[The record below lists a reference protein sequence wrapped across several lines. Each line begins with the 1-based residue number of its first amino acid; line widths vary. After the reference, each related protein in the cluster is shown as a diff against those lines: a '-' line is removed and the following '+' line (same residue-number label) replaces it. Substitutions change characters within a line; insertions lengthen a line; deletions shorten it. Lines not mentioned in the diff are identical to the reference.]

1 MTENIEKRNQY
12 SLYFFVLYKYKILEC
27 VFYTQKAYRK
37 SVSWNVVL
45 KKYLWYYYVKDKKG
59 ENGMESKPMK
69 ILIIED
75 DINDCNNFIN
85 CAKKRNDI
93 EIVAVTDSDID
104 GLRYVKTKCPEGIVL
119 DLELNNSVNGNTD
132 SLGFLSELKKLKLNY
147 EPIIIV
153 TTHVNSKR
161 TYQILHRNGVDLI
174 LYKDHPK
181 YSTNLVLNHFISL
194 RQIPI
199 EANGVSVEDVI
210 KDERNKISNC
220 IKQELELIGI
230 TSNLKGRKYIHDAI
244 VYLIENEDS
253 ELNVIKYLANTYKK
267 PTSTITNGIQNAI
280 YHAWR
285 TSPIED
291 LTRYYTARV
300 NYETGIPT
308 TMELLYYYRDKIKN
322 MI

>member
-1 MTENIEKRNQY
+1 
-12 SLYFFVLYKYKILEC
+12 
-27 VFYTQKAYRK
+27 
-37 SVSWNVVL
+37 
-45 KKYLWYYYVKDKKG
+45 
-59 ENGMESKPMK
+59 MESKPMK

-85 CAKKRNDI
+85 CAKDRKDI

-104 GLRYVKTKCPEGIVL
+104 GLKYVRTKSPEGIVL
-119 DLELNNSVNGNTD
+119 DLELNNSTTGNTD
-132 SLGFLSELKKLKLNY
+132 ALNFLSDLKKLKLRY
-147 EPIIIV
+147 EPIVIV

-161 TYQILHRNGVDLI
+161 TYEILHRDGADFI

-181 YSTNLVLNHFISL
+181 YSCNLVFNHFINL
-194 RQIPI
+194 RRVPI
-199 EANGVSVEDVI
+199 EETNASVEELI
-210 KDERNKISNC
+210 KDSRDKISDC
-220 IKQELELIGI
+220 INRELELIGI
-230 TSNLKGRKYIHDAI
+230 TSNLKGRRYIHDAI
-244 VYLIENEDS
+244 LYLIENEDGDM
-253 ELNVIKYLANTYKK
+253 NVIKYLTTIHKK
-267 PTSTITNGIQNAI
+267 SATTVTNGIKNAI

-308 TMELLYYYRDKIKN
+308 AMEFLYYYRDKIKQ